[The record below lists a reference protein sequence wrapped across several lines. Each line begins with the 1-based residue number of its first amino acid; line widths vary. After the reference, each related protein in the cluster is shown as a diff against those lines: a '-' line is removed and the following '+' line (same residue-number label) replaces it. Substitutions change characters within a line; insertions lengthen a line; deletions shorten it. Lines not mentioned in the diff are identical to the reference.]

1 MSKHWRMLLGGHAG
15 LINLAGMTTV
25 AFAQPEAHNAIT
37 QALAPATR
45 HRHQTRDDAVVH
57 TDRSRPPN
65 AKWANRA
72 ATTTTR
78 SPLRPAPITDG
89 RSSWPE
95 ASHTNS
101 LPGKQKERELR

>member
-25 AFAQPEAHNAIT
+25 AFAPARGTRRH
-37 QALAPATR
+37 QASASPATR
-45 HRHQTRDDAVVH
+45 HRHQTRDNAVVH

-65 AKWANRA
+65 AKWANRT

-101 LPGKQKERELR
+101 LPGEQKERELR